1 MFFFFFLFHIFQ
13 SVHLGR
19 ALDTFFVCINAR
31 FGVTPVEGAPCRTSS
46 FPAGRRVFRWVKR
59 DGRCAGV
66 SWPTMWLS
74 AGGGVR
80 VAESVRRA
88 GWEEGDTRHSVS
100 SSPVGHIGH
109 GPRPPAGHRRL
120 RRRCRVYGVMHI
132 THNNNNS
139 SSRSSSNNN
148 NITRD
153 NISVCNQQLFFSRV

>member
-74 AGGGVR
+74 VGGGVR

-88 GWEEGDTRHSVS
+88 GWEEGDTRHSVFPCRRRPS
-100 SSPVGHIGH
+100 ATLVTVRDH
-109 GPRPPAGHRRL
+109 PPAIDD
-120 RRRCRVYGVMHI
+120 YDDGVAY
-132 THNNNNS
+132 T
-139 SSRSSSNNN
+139 
-148 NITRD
+148 
-153 NISVCNQQLFFSRV
+153 V